1 MTMMNK
7 RPRHINRSQRLFIEL
22 GTPLLL
28 EAKTA
33 ERSATSQLIGMHV
46 GSYLIVQLTENN
58 WMQTRLSS
66 GEMLSAKYVL
76 SDDVF
81 EFQTQVIRIIED
93 PDYLLFLD
101 YPEDVKSCNIRSE
114 KRVKCFLPVKM
125 TLDTFCL
132 KGIIININP
141 NGCLCMVDSDPF
153 PDPCTFEYLNLNL
166 SYGQSETLT
175 IKADIR
181 SIRKKGTQTSI
192 GLMFK
197 NLDGFSK
204 NVLSALVP
212 ALKI

>member
-1 MTMMNK
+1 MNMMGK
-7 RPRHINRSQRLFIEL
+7 SINRSQRLFIEL
-22 GTPLLL
+22 GTALLL
-28 EAKTA
+28 EPDTP
-33 ERSATSQLIGMHV
+33 ERSATSQLIGMQV

-58 WMQTRLSS
+58 WGQTQLTV
-66 GEMLSAKYVL
+66 GETLSARYVL

-81 EFQTQVIRIIED
+81 EFKTSVIRMIDD

-101 YPEDVKSCNIRSE
+101 YPEVVNSCNIRTE
-114 KRVKCFLPVKM
+114 KRVECFLPVRI
-125 TLDTFCL
+125 TLDRFCVS
-132 KGIIININP
+132 GVIVNINQ
-141 NGCLCMVDSDPF
+141 NGCLCMVDNAPF
-153 PDPCTFEYLNLNL
+153 TDTCSLEQMNLDL
-166 SYGQSETLT
+166 LYGQSQTLS

-181 SIRKKGTQTSI
+181 SIRKKGTQTSM

>member
-1 MTMMNK
+1 MMNK
-7 RPRHINRSQRLFIEL
+7 RTRHINRSQRLFIEL

-28 EAKTA
+28 EANTPD
-33 ERSATSQLIGMHV
+33 RSATSQLIGMQV

-58 WMQTRLSS
+58 WMQTRFSS
-66 GEMLSAKYVL
+66 GETLSARYVL

-81 EFQTQVIRIIED
+81 EFNTQVIQIIED

-101 YPEDVKSCNIRSE
+101 YPDEVASCNIRTE
-114 KRVKCFLPVKM
+114 KRVKCFLPVRL

-132 KGIIININP
+132 KGIIVNINQT
-141 NGCLCMVDSDPF
+141 GFLCMVDSGFF
-153 PDPCTFEYLNLNL
+153 PDPCAFEYLNLSL
-166 SYGQSETLT
+166 HYGQSETLT

-181 SIRKKGTQTSI
+181 SIRKQGNQASI

-197 NLDGFSK
+197 HLDGFSK